1 MKTRTAYLY
10 QRTLDRVALI
20 AASCITCTLRACN
33 LTRARVKSATSAASA
48 YFAYEC
54 VMHIAIYTFDRLA
67 YGREEGRKVAKTGDK
82 EDGSI
87 TLPPS
92 YLHNFKYSRFLF
104 PQSRETSQEVD
115 STALVTFFP
124 ERTRDARVERSTTQC
139 ASPCMRIN
147 RRSIQELDSK
157 NGYFLYQEG
166 VARSCPRSRRTLA
179 RRGRSKKE
187 GEKK

>member
-1 MKTRTAYLY
+1 MVYIRENAYGVLV

-20 AASCITCTLRACN
+20 VASCITCTLRACN

-67 YGREEGRKVAKTGDK
+67 YGEREEGRKVAKTGDK

-104 PQSRETSQEVD
+104 PRSRGTSEEVG

-124 ERTRDARVERSTTQC
+124 W
-139 ASPCMRIN
+139 
-147 RRSIQELDSK
+147 
-157 NGYFLYQEG
+157 
-166 VARSCPRSRRTLA
+166 
-179 RRGRSKKE
+179 
-187 GEKK
+187 